1 MKTNALFKR
10 SYNQAL
16 DMLAEAGE
24 GVPLPLPLPSEPAM
38 AATLGISR
46 TTVRAVLAALAMRQ
60 IITIDGRAKQQLRL
74 PKRSDYLADA
84 DLEPLADM
92 VERKFM
98 AWLVGPDCSP
108 GHVINGLDLAR
119 QFGVSTSAIRD
130 CLNKFSH
137 FGLLE
142 RQTNG
147 RWRTLGLTN
156 DFVAELFDMRELIEF
171 RAVDRFV
178 ALPKDDPLWAELS
191 LLEEEHQA
199 FLADF
204 DGRNREFSDLD
215 HRFHKLVDSAVP
227 NRFLGNIQGVMSV
240 IFHYHY
246 QWNKKDEV
254 DRNHRALGEHLAYID
269 GLKSGDPLK
278 ARESCRVHLH
288 TARSTMLSSINVG

>member
-16 DMLAEAGE
+16 DMLADAQAGA
-24 GVPLPLPLPSEPAM
+24 PLPSEPAM

-46 TTVRAVLAALAMRQ
+46 TTVRAVLAALAMRE
-60 IITIDGRAKQQLRL
+60 IIVIDGRAKQQLRL

-142 RQTNG
+142 RQSNG
-147 RWRTLGLTN
+147 RWRTLGLTV

-178 ALPKDDPLWAELS
+178 ALSKDDPLWGELS
-191 LLEEEHQA
+191 LIEEEHQA
-199 FLADF
+199 FLGDF
-204 DGRNREFSDLD
+204 DRRNRDFSDLD

-246 QWNKKDEV
+246 QWNKKYEV
-254 DRNHRALGEHLAYID
+254 DRNHRALHEHLAYIA
-269 GLKSGDPLK
+269 GLKSGDPAR
-278 ARESCRVHLH
+278 AREACRLHLH
-288 TARSTMLSSINVG
+288 TARSTMLTSINVA

>member
-16 DMLAEAGE
+16 DMLAGAGE
-24 GVPLPLPLPSEPAM
+24 GVPLPSEPAM
-38 AATLGISR
+38 AATLGVSR
-46 TTVRAVLAALAMRQ
+46 TTVRAVLTALAMRE
-60 IITIDGRAKQQLRL
+60 IITIDGRAKTQLRL
-74 PKRSDYLADA
+74 PKRNDYLADA

-142 RQTNG
+142 RQSNG
-147 RWRTLGLTN
+147 RWRTLGLTVE
-156 DFVAELFDMRELIEF
+156 FVAELFDMRELIEF

-178 ALPKDDPLWAELS
+178 ALSKDDPLWSELS
-191 LLEEEHQA
+191 LIEKEHHA
-199 FLADF
+199 FLDDF
-204 DGRNREFSDLD
+204 DRRNRDFSDLD

-254 DRNHRALGEHLAYID
+254 DRNHRALCEHLAYID
-269 GLKSGDPLK
+269 GLKSGDPSR
-278 ARESCRVHLH
+278 AREACRLHLH
-288 TARSTMLSSINVG
+288 TARSTMLTSINVI

>member
-16 DMLAEAGE
+16 DMLADAQAGA
-24 GVPLPLPLPSEPAM
+24 PLPSEPAM

-46 TTVRAVLAALAMRQ
+46 TTVRAVLAALSMRG
-60 IITIDGRAKQQLRL
+60 IVAVEGRAKQQLRL

-84 DLEPLADM
+84 DMEPLADM

-108 GHVINGLDLAR
+108 GQVINGLDLAR

-142 RQTNG
+142 RQSNG
-147 RWRTLGLTN
+147 RWRTLGLTV
-156 DFVAELFDMRELIEF
+156 DFVGELFDMRELIEF

-178 ALPKDDPLWAELS
+178 ALPKDDLLWGELS
-191 LLEEEHQA
+191 LIEEEHHA
-199 FLADF
+199 ILADF
-204 DGRNREFSDLD
+204 NNRGRDFSDLD

-246 QWNKKDEV
+246 QWNKRDEV
-254 DRNHRALGEHLAYID
+254 ARNHRALHEHLAYID
-269 GLKSGDPLK
+269 GLKSGDPAR
-278 ARESCRVHLH
+278 AREACRLHLH
-288 TARSTMLSSINVG
+288 TARSTMLTSIDLA

>member
-10 SYNQAL
+10 SYNHLL
-16 DMLAEAGE
+16 DMLSDREPGSC
-24 GVPLPLPLPSEPAM
+24 LPSEPAL
-38 AATLGISR
+38 AACLGVSR
-46 TTVRAVLAALAMRQ
+46 TTVRGVLAAVAARG
-60 IITIDGRAKQQLRL
+60 IVAIDGRTKRQLRL
-74 PKRSDYLADA
+74 PSDADYLADA

-108 GHVINGLDLAR
+108 GQVINGLDLAR
-119 QFGVSTSAIRD
+119 QFAVSTSAIRD
-130 CLNKFSH
+130 CLNTFSH

-142 RQTNG
+142 RQSNG
-147 RWRTLGLTN
+147 RWRTLGLTV

-178 ALPKDDPLWAELS
+178 ALDKDDPLWSQLS
-191 LLEEEHQA
+191 LIEAEHHA
-199 FLADF
+199 LLSDF
-204 DGRNREFSDLD
+204 DRSHRAFSHLD

-246 QWNKKDEV
+246 QWNKKDEA
-254 DRNHRALGEHLAYID
+254 DRNRRALTEHLAYIE
-269 GLKSGDPLK
+269 GLRSGDPVQ
-278 ARESCRVHLH
+278 AREACRQHLH
-288 TARSTMLSSINVG
+288 TARSTMLASIHVD

>member
-16 DMLAEAGE
+16 DLLADAQAGA
-24 GVPLPLPLPSEPAM
+24 PLPSEPAM

-46 TTVRAVLAALAMRQ
+46 TTVRAVLAALSMRG
-60 IITIDGRAKQQLRL
+60 IVAVEGRAKQQLRL

-84 DLEPLADM
+84 DMEPLADM

-108 GHVINGLDLAR
+108 GQVINGLDLAR

-142 RQTNG
+142 RQSNG
-147 RWRTLGLTN
+147 RWRTLGLTV

-178 ALPKDDPLWAELS
+178 ALPKDDLLWGELS
-191 LLEEEHQA
+191 LIEEEHHA
-199 FLADF
+199 ILADF
-204 DGRNREFSDLD
+204 NNRGRDFSDLD

-246 QWNKKDEV
+246 QWNKRDEV
-254 DRNHRALGEHLAYID
+254 ARNHRALHEHLAYID
-269 GLKSGDPLK
+269 GLKSGDPAR
-278 ARESCRVHLH
+278 AREACRLHLH
-288 TARSTMLSSINVG
+288 TARSTMLTSIDLA

>member
-16 DMLAEAGE
+16 DMLAAMSPGAA
-24 GVPLPLPLPSEPAM
+24 LPSEPAM

-46 TTVRAVLAALAMRQ
+46 TTVRAVLSALAERR
-60 IITIDGRAKQQLRL
+60 IIAVDGRAKTQLRL

-108 GHVINGLDLAR
+108 GQVINGLDLAR

-130 CLNKFSH
+130 CLGKFSH

-142 RQTNG
+142 RQSNG
-147 RWRTLGLTN
+147 RWRTLGLTV

-178 ALPKDDPLWAELS
+178 ALPKDAPLWGELS
-191 LLEEEHQA
+191 LIEEEHHA

-204 DGRNREFSDLD
+204 DSRGRDFSDLD

-246 QWNKKDEV
+246 QWNKRDEMA
-254 DRNHRALGEHLAYID
+254 RNHRALHEHLAYIE
-269 GLKSGDPLK
+269 GLKSGDLSK
-278 ARESCRVHLH
+278 AREFCRQHMH
-288 TARSTMLSSINVG
+288 TARSTMLSSINIG

>member
-1 MKTNALFKR
+1 MKTNTLFKR

-16 DMLAEAGE
+16 DMLASTQIGSA
-24 GVPLPLPLPSEPAM
+24 LLSEPAM
-38 AATLGISR
+38 AATLGVSR
-46 TTVRAVLAALAMRQ
+46 TTVRAVLAALAMRG
-60 IITIDGRAKQQLRL
+60 IITIDGRAKQLMRL
-74 PKRSDYLADA
+74 PKRTDYLADA

-108 GHVINGLDLAR
+108 GHTINGLDLAR

-142 RQTNG
+142 RQSNG
-147 RWRTLGLTN
+147 RWRTLGLTV

-178 ALPKDDPLWAELS
+178 ALPKDDPLWGELS
-191 LLEEEHQA
+191 LIADEHHA
-199 FLADF
+199 LLDDF
-204 DGRNREFSDLD
+204 DRRNREFSELD
-215 HRFHKLVDSAVP
+215 HRFHKLVDSVVP

-246 QWNKKDEV
+246 QWNKRDESA
-254 DRNHRALGEHLAYID
+254 RNHRALGEHLAYIE
-269 GLKSGDPLK
+269 GLMSGDPSQ
-278 ARESCRVHLH
+278 ARESCRLHLH
-288 TARSTMLSSINVG
+288 TARSTMLSSINPG